1 MVFPAKK
8 VLSTFSFRL
17 KQHVNRKR
25 RILFFVW
32 LLLIPLLVVL
42 FNWPARKLDNLVVDV
57 HEKIASRFRTPTSQI
72 CIIGIDNQTL
82 SSVEQRWPWPRD
94 HFARL
99 LKSINNSSPKYI
111 LFDILLQHPQNTLL
125 GNGDDM
131 LAEAIRECGNV
142 VMVSFIEEKIF
153 ETGLQKVYYQ
163 NNPLFRQTAAFQ
175 GLIWSLIDED
185 GVSRSFVLRDRD
197 YEAES
202 CAVWI
207 AQRNGVAVPGSAGKN
222 LNDVSMLAH
231 ARKGGEIPAIS
242 ASVFFDKNEPVEFI
256 KDKIVILGGTAPI
269 LHDYHNTSRGLMSGP
284 RLLATSLDTLLNQ
297 RGAVPLTTTGYQLLL
312 AVAAALIAIAG
323 SLLFYQQSMLL
334 LAGFTL
340 AALMAWITCFE
351 WFRLCLP
358 LGSYL
363 LSGWAVA
370 FSLVMLQKFIVA
382 IEQKQLEAEA
392 EAAGNVQKQL
402 FPKQPLEFSNH
413 TISGFCIPCSTAG
426 GDFFEAF
433 EHQSGKSFFAIA
445 DVMGHGIPAAMVTSI
460 VKAVISLHRSKEI
473 FSLKDCIEELNSVL
487 SSVFNRTKM
496 VTAIFGLYEPEKRQ
510 CELAIAGHPAV
521 CYIKSDGSYEEVGS
535 RCLPLGVAKR
545 LKINW
550 STLELRPGEALVLY
564 TDGVV
569 EAMNWAGEPY
579 GYDRWFARLTGGKEL
594 LSDTSPEALL
604 DDMWKHTCGR
614 AVDDDLTVLVLQ
626 TAKSENT
633 ESNVA

>member
-1 MVFPAKK
+1 MVFPGKK
-8 VLSTFSFRL
+8 ILAAFSFRL
-17 KQHVNRKR
+17 NQHVSRKR

-42 FNWPARKLDNLVVDV
+42 FNWPARKLNNLVVDI
-57 HEKIASRFRTPTSQI
+57 HEKIASRFRSSAPQI

-82 SSVEQRWPWPRD
+82 ASVEERWPWPRD
-94 HFARL
+94 HFACL
-99 LKSINNSSPKYI
+99 LQNINISRPKYI
-111 LFDILLQHPQNTLL
+111 LFDILLQHPQNRLL
-125 GNGDDM
+125 GNGDDL

-163 NNPLFRQTAAFQ
+163 NIPSFRQSAAFQ

-202 CAVWI
+202 CAAWI
-207 AQRNGVAVPGSAGKN
+207 AQRYGIAVPGSAGKN
-222 LNDVSMLAH
+222 NNDTYMLAH
-231 ARKGGEIPAIS
+231 ARKAGEIPALS
-242 ASVFFDKNEPVEFI
+242 ASVFLTGSEPVEFI
-256 KDKIVILGGTAPI
+256 RDKIVILGGTAPI

-284 RLLATSLDTLLNQ
+284 RLLATSLDTLLNE
-297 RGAVPLTTTGYQLLL
+297 RGAALVNARGHQLIL
-312 AVAAALIAIAG
+312 AVAAAIVAIAG
-323 SLLFYQQSMLL
+323 SLIFYQQSLL
-334 LAGFTL
+334 LLLGLTVT
-340 AALMAWITCFE
+340 ALVVWIIFFE
-351 WFRLCLP
+351 GFRLYLP

-363 LSGWAVA
+363 LSGWLVTL
-370 FSLVMLQKFIVA
+370 SLVMLQKFIAA

-392 EAAGNVQKQL
+392 EAAGSVQKQL
-402 FPKQPLEFSNH
+402 FPKKPLECSTH
-413 TISGFCIPCSTAG
+413 IISGFCIPCSTAG

-460 VKAVISLHRSKEI
+460 VKAVISLHRSKAV
-473 FSLKDCIEELNSVL
+473 FSLQDCIEELNNVL

-496 VTAIFGLYEPEKRQ
+496 VTAIFGLYEPEKRS

-535 RCLPLGVAKR
+535 RCLPLGVAKK

-550 STLELRPGEALVLY
+550 STIELRPGEALVLY

-569 EAMNWAGEPY
+569 EALNWAGEPY
-579 GYDRWFARLTGGKEL
+579 GYDRWFSRLTGGSSRL
-594 LSDTSPEALL
+594 NDATPEALL
-604 DDMWKHTCGR
+604 DDMWKHVCGR
-614 AVDDDLTVLVLQ
+614 AVDDDLTVLVLK
-626 TAKSENT
+626 TTKTDIT
-633 ESNVA
+633 EPVVA